1 MNSFQASA
9 TLTYTID
16 PPEQGMFGKS
26 TSVEVST
33 EIPVRQSVN
42 IDRSKNSA
50 FVPPDFASTSADT
63 RGTGYLLTP
72 NISGVAQMQI
82 GSTGELVENTTPY
95 SAVGNQ
101 VNAANSLPPSITQ
114 TAPQADV
121 SITHTG
127 FTPVGSVK
135 QSDDSIGRLKIPS
148 LDVNIKVYDGESL
161 SNMKKGAGHF
171 SSTSCWDGNVAV
183 AAHNRGTNSYFGEI
197 HKLRSGD
204 KIIYETKLGVRT
216 YAVYSVRQ
224 VKETDTS
231 CLAASTDNM
240 ITLVTCV
247 RDVREN
253 RWCVQAKE
261 V

>member
-1 MNSFQASA
+1 MNSFRASA
-9 TLTYTID
+9 TVTYTID

-26 TSVEVST
+26 TSVEASH
-33 EIPVRQSVN
+33 EIPVRQFVN

-50 FVPPDFASTSADT
+50 FVPPDFASISADT

-95 SAVGNQ
+95 SVVGNQ
-101 VNAANSLPPSITQ
+101 VNAANSLLPSITQ
-114 TAPQADV
+114 TASQADL
-121 SITHTG
+121 SG
-127 FTPVGSVK
+127 FTPVDSVK
-135 QSDDSIGRLKIPS
+135 QSDGSIGRLKIPS

>member
-1 MNSFQASA
+1 
-9 TLTYTID
+9 
-16 PPEQGMFGKS
+16 
-26 TSVEVST
+26 
-33 EIPVRQSVN
+33 
-42 IDRSKNSA
+42 
-50 FVPPDFASTSADT
+50 
-63 RGTGYLLTP
+63 
-72 NISGVAQMQI
+72 MQI

-148 LDVNIKVYDGESL
+148 LDVNIKVYD
-161 SNMKKGAGHF
+161 
-171 SSTSCWDGNVAV
+171 
-183 AAHNRGTNSYFGEI
+183 
-197 HKLRSGD
+197 
-204 KIIYETKLGVRT
+204 
-216 YAVYSVRQ
+216 AVYSVRQ

>member
-1 MNSFQASA
+1 MMYRWKKIALMSLICCWMMNSFQASA

-33 EIPVRQSVN
+33 EIPVRQSMN

-161 SNMKKGAGHF
+161 SNMKKAQGIFHQLLAGMAMLRLQPIIVEQTAILEKF
-171 SSTSCWDGNVAV
+171 INFVL
-183 AAHNRGTNSYFGEI
+183 EI
-197 HKLRSGD
+197 RLSMRQNLEYAPMQCTLSG
-204 KIIYETKLGVRT
+204 
-216 YAVYSVRQ
+216 
-224 VKETDTS
+224 
-231 CLAASTDNM
+231 
-240 ITLVTCV
+240 
-247 RDVREN
+247 
-253 RWCVQAKE
+253 W
-261 V
+261 